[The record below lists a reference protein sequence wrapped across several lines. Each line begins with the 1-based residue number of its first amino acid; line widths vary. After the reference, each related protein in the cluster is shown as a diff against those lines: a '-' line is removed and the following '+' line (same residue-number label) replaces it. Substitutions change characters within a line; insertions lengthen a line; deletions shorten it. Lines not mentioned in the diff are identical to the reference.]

1 MDSTFII
8 FGSKYLR
15 DFLFGTVLL
24 YFFCYTC
31 QQYTKRNGTFLIIQ
45 PQLVYGRV
53 ESSEIRILSVPTSF
67 IIELEPILIDK
78 IIIFWTKLI
87 YGTIIKDST
96 FIILGQ
102 KYKTGLLL

>member
-1 MDSTFII
+1 MVRYFYTFFVILVN
-8 FGSKYLR
+8 KKQ
-15 DFLFGTVLL
+15 
-24 YFFCYTC
+24 YFS
-31 QQYTKRNGTFLIIQ
+31 IIQ

-67 IIELEPILIDK
+67 IIELEPTLIDK

-87 YGTIIKDST
+87 YGTIIMDST

-102 KYKTGLLL
+102 EYKTGLLL